1 MAELNL
7 RVVTP
12 EKEIYE
18 GKAKQV
24 NIQTIDGILGILPN
38 HAPLMAKIRPGE
50 LTIKHSGAKETHMA
64 VGDGFMQ
71 VADNVM
77 TVMTDLAIEA
87 EDINEREVEEAKNRA
102 QKAMEQKTTDEE
114 YASAVAIFEKSLAQ
128 LNVKRRHRAR

>member
-7 RVVTP
+7 IVVTP
-12 EKEIYE
+12 EKQIFE
-18 GKAKQV
+18 GKTSQV
-24 NIQTIDGILGILPN
+24 NIQTVEGILGILPS
-38 HAPLMAKIRPGE
+38 HAPLMAKIKPGE

-87 EDINEREVEEAKNRA
+87 
-102 QKAMEQKTTDEE
+102 
-114 YASAVAIFEKSLAQ
+114 
-128 LNVKRRHRAR
+128 